1 MSKFYKCDIC
11 GKELSYGV
19 GETARGLMWG
29 KVQPAGPGVN
39 AHVVYKKESEDFF
52 LEDVCPDCM
61 EKIIEYIK
69 NMNNESQDMITR
81 KNIEEFDKLKI
92 EKLKE
97 REELK
102 C

>member
-19 GETARGLMWG
+19 GETARGLIWG

-61 EKIIEYIK
+61 EKIMEKVEEIK
-69 NMNNESQDMITR
+69 NTLEIKRPRVSYKKYYDQKGES
-81 KNIEEFDKLKI
+81 
-92 EKLKE
+92 
-97 REELK
+97 K